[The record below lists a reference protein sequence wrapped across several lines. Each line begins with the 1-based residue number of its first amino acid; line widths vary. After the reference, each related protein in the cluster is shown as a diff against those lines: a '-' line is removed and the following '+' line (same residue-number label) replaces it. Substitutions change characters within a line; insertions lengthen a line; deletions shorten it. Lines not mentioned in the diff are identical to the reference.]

1 MYIGNA
7 KVEHNMEYIF
17 TDPDIKLSKQQFDY
31 LTDRYNRAIRMEKN
45 NKVLI
50 SGLTLSAAWWLFFA
64 YKNDVPVNLTAY
76 QKCIDELNAVDFSNK
91 SFS

>member
-31 LTDRYNRAIRMEKN
+31 LTDRYDRAIRMEKH

-50 SGLTLSAAWWLFFA
+50 SGLTLSATWWLFFA
-64 YKNDVPVNLTAY
+64 YKNDVPVNLAAY
-76 QKCIDELNAVDFSNK
+76 QKCIDELNAVDCSNK

>member
-7 KVEHNMEYIF
+7 KVEYNMEYIF
-17 TDPDIKLSKQQFDY
+17 IDPDIKLSKQQFDY
-31 LTDRYNRAIRMEKN
+31 LTDRYDRAIRMEKH

-64 YKNDVPVNLTAY
+64 YKNDVPVNLAAY
-76 QKCIDELNAVDFSNK
+76 QKCIDELNAVGFSNK
-91 SFS
+91 LFS

>member
-17 TDPDIKLSKQQFDY
+17 TNPDIKLSKEQFEY

-64 YKNDVPVNLTAY
+64 YKNDVPVNSTAY
-76 QKCIDELNAVDFSNK
+76 QKCIDEVNSVNISNK

>member
-31 LTDRYNRAIRMEKN
+31 LTDRYDRAIRMEKH
-45 NKVLI
+45 NKALI

-64 YKNDVPVNLTAY
+64 YKNDVPVNLAAY
-76 QKCIDELNAVDFSNK
+76 QKCIDKLNTVGFSNK

>member
-7 KVEHNMEYIF
+7 KVEYNMEYIF

-31 LTDRYNRAIRMEKN
+31 LTDRYDRAIRMEKH

-50 SGLTLSAAWWLFFA
+50 SGLTLSAAWWLSLA
-64 YKNDVPVNLTAY
+64 YKNSVPVNHAAY

>member
-1 MYIGNA
+1 MYIGNV
-7 KVEHNMEYIF
+7 KVEYNMEYIF

-31 LTDRYNRAIRMEKN
+31 LTDRYDRAIRMEKN

-64 YKNDVPVNLTAY
+64 YKNDVPVNSTAY
-76 QKCIDELNAVDFSNK
+76 QKCIDELNAVNISNK

>member
-7 KVEHNMEYIF
+7 KVEYNMEYIF
-17 TDPDIKLSKQQFDY
+17 TNPDTKLSKQQFDY
-31 LTDRYNRAIRMEKN
+31 LTDRYDRAIRMEKH
-45 NKVLI
+45 NKALI

>member
-7 KVEHNMEYIF
+7 KVEYNMEYIF

-31 LTDRYNRAIRMEKN
+31 LTDRYDRAIRMEKH

-50 SGLTLSAAWWLFFA
+50 SGLPLSAAWWLSFA
-64 YKNDVPVNLTAY
+64 YKNDVPVNLAAY

>member
-7 KVEHNMEYIF
+7 KVEYNMEYIF

-31 LTDRYNRAIRMEKN
+31 LTDRYDRAIRMEKH
-45 NKVLI
+45 NKALI
-50 SGLTLSAAWWLFFA
+50 SGLTLSAAWCLFFA